1 MFSTPF
7 ALRVFKDIE
16 RVDLDITVRMP
27 WQRTGK
33 VPDYDKVSDDVKA
46 MCYEFGLRMAEAKV
60 NDFKRHEL
68 NSSSIDTRRRI
79 KFDEAWVEPWY
90 ESAQFKE
97 SDAKYMRELAEKRAA
112 ERAVQIS
119 SESDSRM
126 DE

>member
-1 MFSTPF
+1 LDTT

-16 RVDLDITVRMP
+16 RVDLDITLRMP

-46 MCYEFGLRMAEAKV
+46 MCYEYGLRMAEAKV
-60 NDFKRHEL
+60 NDFTRHEL
-68 NSSSIDTRRRI
+68 NSSLIDTRRYI

-97 SDAKYMRELAEKRAA
+97 RDAKHMRELAEKRAA
-112 ERAVQIS
+112 ERAAKVNIVK
-119 SESDSRM
+119 DSRM
-126 DE
+126 EE